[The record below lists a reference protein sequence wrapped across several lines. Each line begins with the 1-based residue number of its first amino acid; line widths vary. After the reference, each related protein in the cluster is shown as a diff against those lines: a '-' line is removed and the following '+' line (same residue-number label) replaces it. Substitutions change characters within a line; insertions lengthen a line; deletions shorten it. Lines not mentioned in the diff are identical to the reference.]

1 MEETE
6 SSTQTPV
13 PQHGISLASYPVRA
27 VIRMRRKIR
36 TLKKSRLQLDLTGG
50 RSLDSAKASL
60 RRQISMDRATLFKSS
75 TYEKQ
80 QYFNFDTPTLEKLA
94 LNSQIRK
101 RNRKKSRHVL
111 YPGNVRKCLPVEH
124 KSKAKR
130 CLLLFIGI
138 VCFQILNAIEN
149 LDDNLQKYDLDGLE
163 KTLQREV
170 FGQKRAIEKLMDHL
184 QDYLATHYHNKPLV
198 LSFNGPSGVGKS
210 HTGRLLAKHFRSIM
224 DNDFVLQY
232 YTMHNCPNEN
242 DVTQCQSEMSGLISE
257 MISRAE
263 IEEKIPV
270 FIFDEVEV
278 MPVALLDV
286 LHRYF
291 QLNQSNEYLNAV
303 YILISNIGGNEI
315 TKFVLQNASNDF
327 LNLPQELHQIVI
339 SSLQKHHSLW
349 DVAEIVPFTLLEKKH
364 ILDCFLDELLREG
377 FYPDHSNIESLA
389 GQLRYYTK
397 ENKEYS
403 ISGCKQVV
411 AKVNLLQPYT

>member
-1 MEETE
+1 MEESE
-6 SSTQTPV
+6 SQAPV
-13 PQHGISLASYPVRA
+13 PPHGISLVSSPVRA
-27 VIRMRRKIR
+27 VIRIRRKIR
-36 TLKKSRLQLDLTGG
+36 TMKKSRLQVDLTGE

-60 RRQISMDRATLFKSS
+60 RRQISMDRASLFKSS

-94 LNSQIRK
+94 LTSQIRK
-101 RNRKKSRHVL
+101 RNRNKSRHVL
-111 YPGNVRKCLPVEH
+111 YPGNVRKCLPVEQ

-130 CLLLFIGI
+130 CLLLFVGI
-138 VCFQILNAIEN
+138 VCFQIFNAIEN

-170 FGQKRAIEKLMDHL
+170 FGQTRAIEKLMDHL
-184 QDYLATHYHNKPLV
+184 KDYLATHYHNKPLV

-210 HTGRLLAKHFRSIM
+210 HTGRLLAKHFRSVV

-232 YTMHNCPNEN
+232 YTNHNCPNES
-242 DVTQCQSEMSGLISE
+242 DVIQCQAEVSAMISQ

-270 FIFDEVEV
+270 FLFDEVEA

-286 LHRYF
+286 LHSYF
-291 QLNQSNEYLNAV
+291 QLNQSNEYLNVV
-303 YILISNIGGNEI
+303 YILISNIGGHEI
-315 TKFVLQNASNDF
+315 TKFVLQNVSNDF
-327 LNLPQELHQIVI
+327 FNLPQELHQIVL
-339 SSLQKHHSLW
+339 SSLRKHHSLW
-349 DVAEIVPFTLLEKKH
+349 DVAEIVPFTLLEKRH

-389 GQLRYYTK
+389 GQLRYYIK
-397 ENKEYS
+397 GNKEFS